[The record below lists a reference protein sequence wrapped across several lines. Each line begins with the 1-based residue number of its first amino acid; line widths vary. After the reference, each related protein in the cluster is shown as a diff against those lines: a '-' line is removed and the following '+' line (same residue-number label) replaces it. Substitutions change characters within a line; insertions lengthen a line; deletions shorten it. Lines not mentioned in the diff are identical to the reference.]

1 MAIRNPYVHTVHI
14 HMEIPYGFSIS
25 MRLMDRKPARNY
37 DSHFCSPVLDW
48 TIRSGPNFLK
58 TRLDCGLGVP
68 DRTVWSFLQFLFPSD
83 KKDRTAVWGCRTV
96 RSGLFQRSTKKATVQ
111 TGPDRG
117 QSITLQCSCDSGM

>member
-1 MAIRNPYVHTVHI
+1 
-14 HMEIPYGFSIS
+14 
-25 MRLMDRKPARNY
+25 MDRKPARNY

-83 KKDRTAVWGCRTV
+83 KKDRTVRSSLIEARPDCGLGVLDRTV
-96 RSGLFQRSTKKATVQ
+96 GSFSTVYK
-111 TGPDRG
+111 
-117 QSITLQCSCDSGM
+117 